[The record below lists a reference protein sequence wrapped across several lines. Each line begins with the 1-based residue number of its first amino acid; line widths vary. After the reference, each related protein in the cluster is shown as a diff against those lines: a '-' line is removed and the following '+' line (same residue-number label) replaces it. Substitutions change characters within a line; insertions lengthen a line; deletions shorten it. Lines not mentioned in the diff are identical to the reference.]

1 MISMIGFPDFF
12 YRDIAI
18 ASVTPT
24 IQPSIHKASGEFFIL
39 DSTFGDERLE
49 APAAH

>member
-1 MISMIGFPDFF
+1 MICMVGFPDFF

-24 IQPSIHKASGEFFIL
+24 IQPSIHKASGEFSFLIQHL
-39 DSTFGDERLE
+39 GTERLE
-49 APAAH
+49 APAAR